1 MYNPRKF
8 IISRRNT
15 MLTQQ
20 LFEQALHIQAPW
32 FIKDIQFEPK
42 SKRLDIH
49 IDFHKGSLFHYESKE
64 ENVTGYFKAYD
75 TQAKQWRHLNFFQHE
90 CYLHAR
96 VPRVKIDKKR
106 IRLIRP
112 PWSGLSNGFTILFE
126 ALVLQLSSHMPV
138 NTVSKMTNES
148 NDKIWAMLDR
158 YVTKALANNDYSQL
172 SVVGMDETSKRTG
185 HDYITLFVDLLK
197 RRTIFIAEG
206 KDHKTVNA
214 FVDDVKAHNGDPD
227 NIADVSCDMS
237 PAFIKGVNE
246 YLPKAK
252 ITFDKFHIMKIIN
265 SAVNEVRKQESK
277 DQDILKGNRYIFL
290 KNEKNLTQK
299 QAQIRKELSISRL
312 NLKSIR
318 ALHIRENFQEIYKAP
333 TEDEFE
339 NLLNKWYFWATH
351 SRLEPIKE
359 AAYTIKN
366 HWDGVLHWKKSRINN
381 GLLEGL
387 NSLIQAAK
395 AKARG
400 FRNIRYFKIVAF
412 LVTGKLD
419 FTKFN
424 IHYSP
429 T

>member
-1 MYNPRKF
+1 
-8 IISRRNT
+8 

-20 LFEQALHIQAPW
+20 LFEEALHIQDPW
-32 FIKDIQFEPK
+32 FIKDIQFDSK
-42 SKRLDIH
+42 NKRLDIH
-49 IDFHKGSLFHYESKE
+49 IDFHKGSVFHYESKE
-64 ENVTGYFKAYD
+64 NNINGDFKAYD
-75 TQAKQWRHLNFFQHE
+75 TQLKQWRHLNFFEHE

-96 VPRVKIDKKR
+96 VPRIKIDKKS
-106 IRLIRP
+106 IRLIQP
-112 PWSGLSNGFTILFE
+112 PWSELSNGFTLLFE
-126 ALVLQLSSHMPV
+126 ALVLQLASHMPV
-138 NTVSKMTNES
+138 NTVSKIINES
-148 NDKIWAMLDR
+148 NDKIWAMLER
-158 YVTKALANNDYSQL
+158 YMTKALANNDYSQL
-172 SVVGMDETSKRTG
+172 SAVGMDETSKRKG
-185 HDYITLFVDLLK
+185 HDYITLFVDLLQK
-197 RRTIFIAEG
+197 RTIFIAEG
-206 KDHKTVNA
+206 KDHETVES
-214 FVDDVKAHNGDPD
+214 FVDDVRSHSGDPD
-227 NIADVSCDMS
+227 KIVDVSCDMS

-252 ITFDKFHIMKIIN
+252 ITFDRFHIIKIIN
-265 SAVNEVRKQESK
+265 AAVDEVRRQESK

-299 QAQIRKELSISRL
+299 QTQTRKELSLSQL

-318 ALHIRENFQEIYKAP
+318 ALHIRENFQEVYKAP
-333 TEDEFE
+333 AEKEFE
-339 NLLNKWYFWATH
+339 ELLKKWYFWATH

-366 HWDGVLHWKKSRINN
+366 HWDGVLQWKKSCIDN

-419 FTKFN
+419 FSQFN
-424 IHYSP
+424 KHYLP